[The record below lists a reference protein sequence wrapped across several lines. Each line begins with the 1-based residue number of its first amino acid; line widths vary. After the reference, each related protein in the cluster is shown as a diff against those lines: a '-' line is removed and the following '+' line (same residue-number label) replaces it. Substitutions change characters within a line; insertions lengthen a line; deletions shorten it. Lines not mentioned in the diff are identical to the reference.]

1 MLTKADFEK
10 IITDSVA
17 NYPTLMPLFQAK
29 DPRVLQPLNAMASML
44 SMLSAQVDVAVFETF
59 QKTRESTILADA
71 AMRGIIPKGKPA
83 NARIS
88 IENKSSSQY
97 TISAGRLM
105 TDATGKYW
113 VVTSGA
119 VVGAG
124 QSAFITA
131 VQQTE
136 NASTHTVSNANPF
149 YSIEIAKPDDD
160 DLFLSAIAV
169 SDKNGELQWKD
180 RYVNALPGDR
190 VYHVEIDDR
199 SRIFVRFGFDG
210 VVGHS
215 PLIGDIITIKTTWT
229 HGANAQPKAQ
239 SPFALDAIIS
249 PLDAFVSLKLDA
261 IIESGVNPV
270 GINTLRDMAKYPIAY
285 DHNAVFLGEFD
296 YLIRR
301 RFPEL
306 PFVAAWNEAIE
317 EKTRGAR
324 IDNINCLFV
333 SIAEISQIASLP
345 IELTTQSN
353 FTEKP
358 LSSATTKEL
367 AVIAAINEA
376 DNSYKVRL
384 ISPVVRPV
392 TVTVDA
398 SVAKVYPL
406 DEVQDQIKQLIL
418 SSYGVI
424 GYEAGDRFVKPS
436 FSAVFALLKSNIVSL
451 QDALSDVKVTV
462 SLPSLPEKPE
472 ALYLVTPESVVVTV
486 SHSDSQRMGWS

>member
-83 NARIS
+83 TARIN

-97 TISAGRLM
+97 VISDGRLL

-119 VVGAG
+119 VVSAG
-124 QSAFITA
+124 QSAFLTA
-131 VQQTE
+131 IQQT
-136 NASTHTVSNANPF
+136 NSVSTHTVTNSNPF

-160 DLFLSAIAV
+160 DLFLSAITV
-169 SDKNGELQWKD
+169 SDKNGEFQWKD
-180 RYVNALPGDR
+180 RYVNTLPGDR
-190 VYHVEIDDR
+190 VYHVEIDER

-215 PLIGDIITIKTTWT
+215 PSIGDIITIKTTWT
-229 HGANAQPKAQ
+229 HGANAQPKSQ

-249 PLDAFVSLKLDA
+249 PLDAFVSLKLDS

-270 GINTLRDMAKYPIAY
+270 GINTLRDMAKYPITY

-301 RFPEL
+301 KFPEL
-306 PFVAAWNEAIE
+306 PFVAVWNEAIE
-317 EKTRGAR
+317 EKTRGASV
-324 IDNINCLFV
+324 DNINCLFV
-333 SIAEISQIASLP
+333 SVAEVGQVSLLP
-345 IELTTQSN
+345 IESTTQGS

-358 LSSATTKEL
+358 LSSATAKEL
-367 AVIAAINEA
+367 TVIAAIKEA

-384 ISPVVRPV
+384 INPVVRPV

-398 SVAKVYPL
+398 RVAKVYPL

-451 QDALSDVKVTV
+451 QDTLSDVKVTV

-472 ALYLVTPESVVVTV
+472 ALYLVTSESVIVTV
-486 SHSDSQRMGWS
+486 SHSDNPRMGWA